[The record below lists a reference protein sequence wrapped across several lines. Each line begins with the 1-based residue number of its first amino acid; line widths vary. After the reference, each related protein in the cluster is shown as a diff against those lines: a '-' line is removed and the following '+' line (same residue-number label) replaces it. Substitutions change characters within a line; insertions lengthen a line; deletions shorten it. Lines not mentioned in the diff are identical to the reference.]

1 MDTQAIERNFTDR
14 VHGEVDNVVAE
25 DETRVHDAIL
35 TAMESLVVPRVE
47 VAMKSINASSGRDP
61 ESVVL
66 DPGLRV
72 FGKYRRP
79 TNDRLK

>member
-1 MDTQAIERNFTDR
+1 MYTQAIERNISDR

-25 DETRVHDAIL
+25 DETRVHDAFL
-35 TAMESLVVPRVE
+35 TAVESLVVPRVE

-79 TNDRLK
+79 TNDRPK